1 MVIKQVLKNR
11 EIKSNLEV
19 QRRIHAEVRSER
31 SRKISYKFNSKKRKQ
46 EILIKN
52 QRKNKGKETRIEI
65 GITTKEI

>member
-19 QRRIHAEVRSER
+19 QRRIHAEVLSER
-31 SRKISYKFNSKKRKQ
+31 SRKILYKFNSKKRKQ

>member
-19 QRRIHAEVRSER
+19 QRRIHAEVLSER

-46 EILIKN
+46 ELLIKN

>member
-11 EIKSNLEV
+11 EIQSNLEV
-19 QRRIHAEVRSER
+19 QRRIDAKLNEK

-52 QRKNKGKETRIEI
+52 QRKKRGKETRIET
-65 GITTKEI
+65 GIIVKEI

>member
-19 QRRIHAEVRSER
+19 QRRIHAEVLSER